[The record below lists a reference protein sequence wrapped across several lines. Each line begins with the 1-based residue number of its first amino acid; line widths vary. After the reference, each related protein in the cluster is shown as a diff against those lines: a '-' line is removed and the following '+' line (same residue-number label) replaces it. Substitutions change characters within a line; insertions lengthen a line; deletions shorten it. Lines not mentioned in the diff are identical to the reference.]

1 MSVMFPVSSVSFQ
14 YSEIFDILSKKHQ
27 ISKSKAISFRGRLQ
41 HFQRLGF
48 PLGINT
54 GRGKRV
60 KYTWRELF
68 LMGLALEY
76 VEIGSTPERIV
87 QEILKF
93 EEILLASLAKVA
105 SPKGSR
111 TEGCFLLT
119 ELSGL
124 LALKQESEWGEEIAL
139 LTQTE
144 LAQVF
149 SDDGDDRYRSPYA
162 IIDLRQFVASILL
175 AVFDTIE
182 IPRDQLL
189 EDLKRWSSGAERDGG
204 LLNA

>member
-1 MSVMFPVSSVSFQ
+1 MSVMFPTSNISYQ
-14 YSEIFDILSKKHQ
+14 YSEIFNILSKKHR
-27 ISKSKAISFRGRLQ
+27 ISGKKTVSFRGRLQ

-54 GRGKRV
+54 GKGKRV

-93 EEILLASLAKVA
+93 EDILLESLAKVA
-105 SPKGSR
+105 SPQNSE

-124 LALKQESEWGEEIAL
+124 LALKEENQWGEEMVL
-139 LTQTE
+139 LNQSE
-144 LAQVF
+144 IINVF
-149 SDDGDDRYRSPYA
+149 SADGDDRYRSPYA

-175 AVFDTIE
+175 AVFETIDT
-182 IPRDQLL
+182 PKDQLL
-189 EDLKRWSSGAERDGG
+189 EDLNLWALKSKPSNAS
-204 LLNA
+204 LNA

>member
-1 MSVMFPVSSVSFQ
+1 MSVMFPKSNVSFQ
-14 YSEIFDILSKKHQ
+14 YSEIFQILSKKHK
-27 ISKSKAISFRGRLQ
+27 ISRSKSVSFRGRLQ

-54 GRGKRV
+54 GRGRRV

-93 EEILLASLAKVA
+93 EDILLDAVARVA
-105 SPKGSR
+105 SPPNTK

-124 LALKQESEWGEEIAL
+124 LALKRESQWGEEIVL
-139 LTQTE
+139 LTQSEMT
-144 LAQVF
+144 QVF
-149 SDDGDDRYRSPYA
+149 SDNGDDRYRSPYA

-175 AVFDTIE
+175 TVFDIIE
-182 IPRDQLL
+182 ISKSQLL
-189 EDLKRWSSGAERDGG
+189 EDLKLWATQAKLKDTFSEA
-204 LLNA
+204 

>member
-1 MSVMFPVSSVSFQ
+1 MSVMFPTVGLSFQ
-14 YSEIFDILSKKHQ
+14 YSEIFEILMKKHK
-27 ISKSKAISFRGRLQ
+27 ISESKSISFRGRLQ

-48 PLGINT
+48 PIGINT

-93 EEILLASLAKVA
+93 EDIVLEALAKVA
-105 SPKGSR
+105 SPKESE

-124 LALKQESEWGEEIAL
+124 LALKQENHWGEEIML
-139 LTQTE
+139 LTQFE
-144 LAQVF
+144 MMQVF
-149 SDDGDDRYRSPYA
+149 SDEGDDRFRSPYA
-162 IIDLRQFVASILL
+162 IIDLRQFVASIFLSVFETMVMPRDLL
-175 AVFDTIE
+175 AD
-182 IPRDQLL
+182 
-189 EDLKRWSSGAERDGG
+189 DLKRWAASAQNEG
-204 LLNA
+204 LLLSA

>member
-1 MSVMFPVSSVSFQ
+1 MSVMFPVSSISFQ
-14 YSEIFDILSKKHQ
+14 YSDIFEILSKKHQ

-93 EEILLASLAKVA
+93 EDMLLESLAKVA
-105 SPKGSR
+105 SPENYEREGS
-111 TEGCFLLT
+111 FLIT

-124 LALKQESEWGEEIAL
+124 LALKRESQWGEKIVL
-139 LTQTE
+139 LTQSE
-144 LAQVF
+144 MNQVF

-175 AVFDTIE
+175 AVFDIIE
-182 IPRDQLL
+182 IPKDQLL
-189 EDLKRWSSGAERDGG
+189 EDLKRWSSAAELDGV
-204 LLNA
+204 LLKA

>member
-1 MSVMFPVSSVSFQ
+1 MSVMFPASSLSFQ
-14 YSEIFDILSKKHQ
+14 YAEIFEVLMKKHK
-27 ISKSKAISFRGRLQ
+27 ISKTKAISFRGRLQ

-68 LMGLALEY
+68 LLGLALEY

-93 EEILLASLAKVA
+93 EDILLTSLAKVA
-105 SPKGSR
+105 SPGEPE

-124 LALKQESEWGEEIAL
+124 LALKQEQHWGEEIAL
-139 LTQTE
+139 LSQSE
-144 LAQVF
+144 MNQVF

-162 IIDLRQFVASILL
+162 IIDLRQFVASIFL
-175 AVFDTIE
+175 AVFETIVM
-182 IPRDQLL
+182 PKDLL
-189 EDLKRWSSGAERDGG
+189 LNDLKQWSSHAKTDGV
-204 LLNA
+204 LLSA

>member
-1 MSVMFPVSSVSFQ
+1 MSVMFPASNISYQ
-14 YSEIFDILSKKHQ
+14 YSEIFKILSKKHR
-27 ISKSKAISFRGRLQ
+27 ISRKKTVSFRGRLQ

-48 PLGINT
+48 PLGVNT
-54 GRGKRV
+54 GKGKRV

-93 EEILLASLAKVA
+93 EDILLESLAKVA
-105 SPKGSR
+105 SPKNYE

-124 LALKQESEWGEEIAL
+124 LALKEENEWGEEMVL
-139 LTQTE
+139 LNQSEIT
-144 LAQVF
+144 AVF
-149 SDDGDDRYRSPYA
+149 SADGDDRYRSPYA

-175 AVFDTIE
+175 AVFETIE
-182 IPRDQLL
+182 IPKDQLL
-189 EDLKRWSSGAERDGG
+189 EDLKLWVLKSKPNGVP
-204 LLNA
+204 LNA